1 MAFRSIFIEFANV
14 ELPTTATISLMKC
27 CLYMK
32 IISKNT
38 SAKQLTVYTEALNK
52 AGIFSFVFE
61 LFESFS
67 TTSRLLSL
75 KILNFITFMISD
87 IYSLYFENMSGV
99 RLESLI
105 GYVHNPKENIK
116 DTEIVACHARLLN
129 SCCHCLFECKIGDG
143 EEDKARIA
151 KADMARL
158 ATNIS
163 ECVQSL
169 VGGEVNTQYKQD
181 YENLATLLCESSM
194 RFIHLSI
201 QKHRLIKA
209 EKSMT
214 LGKIFEALLTII
226 VDSIASGLSVEF
238 VQKIMKMLRY
248 EITLIS

>member
-1 MAFRSIFIEFANV
+1 
-14 ELPTTATISLMKC
+14 MKC

-38 SAKQLTVYTEALNK
+38 SAKQLSVFTEALNK
-52 AGIFSFVFE
+52 AGLFSYIFE
-61 LFESFS
+61 MFESFS
-67 TTSRLLSL
+67 ETSRLLSL

-105 GYVHNPKENIK
+105 GYVHKPKENMK

-129 SCCHCLFECKIGDG
+129 SCCHCLFECKIGD
-143 EEDKARIA
+143 EDADKARIA

-169 VGGEVNTQYKQD
+169 VGGEVNT
-181 YENLATLLCESSM
+181 
-194 RFIHLSI
+194 
-201 QKHRLIKA
+201 
-209 EKSMT
+209 
-214 LGKIFEALLTII
+214 
-226 VDSIASGLSVEF
+226 
-238 VQKIMKMLRY
+238 
-248 EITLIS
+248 